1 MQLPIKLNKIF
12 FFIFFIYCSN
22 LNAVSLDKLILKNQ
36 NYEVDEHHVIFSDET
51 ILIEYKTNSIGP
63 KKITAGRFVEFKNNY
78 IHLETK
84 TIFNKIILSKV
95 HLKHI
100 HTIYAG
106 NVRSWRDL
114 YSKWILYF
122 SILTIPGSI
131 EMAKSPYRTKIISEE
146 MGALITW
153 TFFTMVSSYTYAPL
167 FSYIDFNIRKSK
179 ARKFDIHNDMWKID
193 SHNKIIINEYN

>member
-22 LNAVSLDKLILKNQ
+22 LNAVSLGDLILKNQ
-36 NYEVDEHHVIFSDET
+36 NSEVDEQHVIFSNET
-51 ILIEYKTNSIGP
+51 ILIEYKTNTIGP
-63 KKITAGRFVEFKNNY
+63 KKIAAGAFVEFKNNY

-84 TIFNKIILSKV
+84 TVFNKIILSKV

-131 EMAKSPYRTKIISEE
+131 EMAKSPYRTEIISEE
-146 MGALITW
+146 VGALINW

-179 ARKFDIHNDMWKID
+179 ARKFDIHNDIWKID
-193 SHNKIIINEYN
+193 APK

>member
-22 LNAVSLDKLILKNQ
+22 LNAVSLGDLILKNQ
-36 NYEVDEHHVIFSDET
+36 NSEVDQQHVIFSNET
-51 ILIEYKTNSIGP
+51 ILIEYKTNTIGP
-63 KKITAGRFVEFKNNY
+63 KKIAAGAFVEFKNNY

-84 TIFNKIILSKV
+84 TIFNKIILNKV

-131 EMAKSPYRTKIISEE
+131 EMAKSPYRTEIISEE
-146 MGALITW
+146 VGALINW

-179 ARKFDIHNDMWKID
+179 ALKFDIHNDMWKID
-193 SHNKIIINEYN
+193 KPK

>member
-22 LNAVSLDKLILKNQ
+22 LNAISLDQLILKNQ
-36 NYEVDEHHVIFSDET
+36 NSEVDEQHVIFSDEI
-51 ILIEYKTNSIGP
+51 ILIEYKTNTSGP
-63 KKITAGRFVEFKNNY
+63 KKIAAGAFVEFKNNY

-84 TIFNKIILSKV
+84 TVFNKIILSKV

-131 EMAKSPYRTKIISEE
+131 EMAKTPYRAEIISEE
-146 MGALITW
+146 VGALINW

-193 SHNKIIINEYN
+193 KPK

>member
-22 LNAVSLDKLILKNQ
+22 LNAVSLGDLILKNQ
-36 NYEVDEHHVIFSDET
+36 NSEVDEQHVIFSNET
-51 ILIEYKTNSIGP
+51 ILIEYKTNTIGP
-63 KKITAGRFVEFKNNY
+63 KKIAAGAFVEFKNNY

-84 TIFNKIILSKV
+84 TVFNKIILSKV

-131 EMAKSPYRTKIISEE
+131 EMAKSPYRTEIISEE
-146 MGALITW
+146 VGALINW

-193 SHNKIIINEYN
+193 KPK

>member
-22 LNAVSLDKLILKNQ
+22 LNAVSLDELILKNQ
-36 NYEVDEHHVIFSDET
+36 NSEVDEQHVIFSDET
-51 ILIEYKTNSIGP
+51 ILIEYKTNTSGP
-63 KKITAGRFVEFKNNY
+63 KKIAAGAFVKFKNNY

-84 TIFNKIILSKV
+84 TVFNKIILSKV

-131 EMAKSPYRTKIISEE
+131 EMAKTPYRTEIISEE
-146 MGALITW
+146 VGALINW

-193 SHNKIIINEYN
+193 RPK

>member
-36 NYEVDEHHVIFSDET
+36 NYEVDEHHIIFSDET

-63 KKITAGRFVEFKNNY
+63 KKIAAGRFVEFKNNY

-84 TIFNKIILSKV
+84 TVFNKIILSKV

-131 EMAKSPYRTKIISEE
+131 EMAKTPYRTEIISEE
-146 MGALITW
+146 VGALINW

-179 ARKFDIHNDMWKID
+179 ARKFDIHNDIWKID
-193 SHNKIIINEYN
+193 KPK

>member
-1 MQLPIKLNKIF
+1 MQLLIKLNKIF

-36 NYEVDEHHVIFSDET
+36 NSEVDEQHVIFSDET
-51 ILIEYKTNSIGP
+51 IVIEYKTNTTGP
-63 KKITAGRFVEFKNNY
+63 KKMAAGAFVEFQNNY

-84 TIFNKIILSKV
+84 TVFNKIILSKV
-95 HLKHI
+95 HIKHI

-131 EMAKSPYRTKIISEE
+131 EMAKSPYRTEIISEE
-146 MGALITW
+146 VGALINW

-179 ARKFDIHNDMWKID
+179 ALKFDIHNDMWKID
-193 SHNKIIINEYN
+193 KPK

>member
-22 LNAVSLDKLILKNQ
+22 LNAISLDQLILKNQ
-36 NYEVDEHHVIFSDET
+36 NSEVDEQHVIFSDEI
-51 ILIEYKTNSIGP
+51 ILIEYKTNTSGP
-63 KKITAGRFVEFKNNY
+63 KKIAAGAFVEFKNNY

-84 TIFNKIILSKV
+84 TVFNKIILSKV

-131 EMAKSPYRTKIISEE
+131 EMAKTPYRTEIISEE
-146 MGALITW
+146 VGALINW

-193 SHNKIIINEYN
+193 KPK

>member
-1 MQLPIKLNKIF
+1 MLLLIKLNKIF
-12 FFIFFIYCSN
+12 FFVFFIYCSN
-22 LNAVSLDKLILKNQ
+22 VNAVSLDKLILKNQ
-36 NYEVDEHHVIFSDET
+36 NSEVDEQHVIFSDET
-51 ILIEYKTNSIGP
+51 ILIQYKTNTTGP
-63 KKITAGRFVEFKNNY
+63 KKMAAGTIVAFKNNF

-84 TIFNKIILSKV
+84 TVFNKIILSKV
-95 HLKHI
+95 HIKHI
-100 HTIYAG
+100 HTIYTG

-131 EMAKSPYRTKIISEE
+131 EMAKTPYRTEIISEE
-146 MGALITW
+146 VGALINW

-179 ARKFDIHNDMWKID
+179 AFKFDIHNDMWKID
-193 SHNKIIINEYN
+193 QPK

>member
-22 LNAVSLDKLILKNQ
+22 LNAVSLGDLILKNQ
-36 NYEVDEHHVIFSDET
+36 NSEVDEQHVIFSNET
-51 ILIEYKTNSIGP
+51 ILIEYKTNTIGP
-63 KKITAGRFVEFKNNY
+63 KKIAAGAFVEFKNNY

-131 EMAKSPYRTKIISEE
+131 EMAKSPYRTEIISEE
-146 MGALITW
+146 VGALINW

-193 SHNKIIINEYN
+193 KPK